1 MKNLFLLITVLTVAC
16 AGCAT
21 AKVSQDAKSPAQESK
36 ASAPEPKTSIKEI
49 AKPAAVE
56 EPAAVS
62 DTTVVAQATASYT
75 VGPQDILGIDIF
87 EPEKISTR
95 ATVSPD
101 GSITA
106 PYIGQVQV
114 GGLTPY
120 LIRVA
125 IEKRLSDGYLKS
137 PSVMVS
143 LLESHSR
150 RFFVY
155 GAVNRPGEYDMA
167 DKMSVLRAI
176 SMAGG
181 FTKFGS
187 SSRVKVLRA
196 KANETGY
203 ETIKINIKAVMD
215 GDSKADLPIENGD
228 IIVTSEGIF

>member
-1 MKNLFLLITVLTVAC
+1 MKKTFGMIAVVILGSC
-16 AGCAT
+16 ALAF
-21 AKVSQDAKSPAQESK
+21 AEESLG
-36 ASAPEPKTSIKEI
+36 ASE
-49 AKPAAVE
+49 
-56 EPAAVS
+56 
-62 DTTVVAQATASYT
+62 DVVAAANAGYT
-75 VGPQDILGIDIF
+75 VGPADVLGIDIL
-87 EPEKISTR
+87 EPDKISTR

-106 PYIGQVQV
+106 PYIGQVNV
-114 GGLTPY
+114 IGLTANQ
-120 LIRVA
+120 IREL
-125 IEKRLSDGYLKS
+125 IEKRLSQGYMKF

-155 GAVNRPGEYDMA
+155 GAVIRPGEYDLPE
-167 DKMSVLRAI
+167 KMTVLRAI

-196 KANETGY
+196 RRQSTGY
-203 ETIKINIKAVMD
+203 ESIKINIKAVMD
-215 GDSKADLPIENGD
+215 GDSQADLPIENGD

>member
-1 MKNLFLLITVLTVAC
+1 MKRIFCLSVFLILGLATLAVAQQ
-16 AGCAT
+16 
-21 AKVSQDAKSPAQESK
+21 VPA
-36 ASAPEPKTSIKEI
+36 
-49 AKPAAVE
+49 
-56 EPAAVS
+56 
-62 DTTVVAQATASYT
+62 TVVDPIAAANAGYT
-75 VGPQDILGIDIF
+75 VGPADVLGIDII
-87 EPEKISTR
+87 EPDKISTR

-106 PYIGQVQV
+106 PYIGQVNV
-114 GGLTPY
+114 IGLTANE
-120 LIRVA
+120 IREL
-125 IEKRLSDGYLKS
+125 IEKRLADGYLKF

-155 GAVNRPGEYDMA
+155 GAVIRPGEYDLPE
-167 DKMSVLRAI
+167 KMTVLRAI

-196 KANETGY
+196 RKSSTGY
-203 ETIKINIKAVMD
+203 ESIKINIKAVMD
-215 GDSKADLPIENGD
+215 GDSQADLPIENGD